1 MGECFLLKNDRAV
14 DSNEHI
20 HKIQGVKIGYI
31 RIRLKVLHETCTG
44 INSAIKKRHIF
55 LGNWEIVTLIIVGFR
70 KKQS

>member
-1 MGECFLLKNDRAV
+1 MLKNDRAV
-14 DSNEHI
+14 DSNVHI

-55 LGNWEIVTLIIVGFR
+55 LGN
-70 KKQS
+70 